1 MSKLLANQIAN
12 YNDNGPVEAKE
23 GLNIAQNKPLELGG
37 SAGNAGQYLVSNG
50 SYPIWQDL
58 PAIPDAQVQVDW
70 NATTGVTSILNKPA
84 LSNVAIS
91 GSYNDLINK
100 PTIPPAQLQ
109 ADWNAI
115 SGVTF
120 IKNKPAL
127 ATVATSGLY
136 SDLAGRPSI
145 PVSLADFGVGSQDIN
160 FGSYRILFSNVY
172 ATLNDLQ
179 AVNASTYHGMFA
191 HVHATGK
198 AYFAHNNAWVPLANE
213 ADLPASVPTTL
224 GSLDDVDTTGVL
236 DGQVLK
242 WNAGASEWQP
252 GADLVGTGGGGGGAT
267 VTISDTTPVGSNSG
281 DLWWKSDE
289 GRLKVYYTDATPDS
303 NWVDASPPLAITSTI
318 SDGTSSLTANG
329 SQLDLVGSIIPD
341 TNAAYDLG
349 NAEYKIRHL
358 YLSQNTLYYE
368 GDYLKVAQHN
378 AGGSAGTPSY
388 MLPLSKI
395 KEVLTASV
403 DFESFK
409 TQMLAIVD
417 AAD

>member
-23 GLNIAQNKPLELGG
+23 GLNIALNKPFQIAG
-37 SAGNAGQYLVSNG
+37 SSGNAGQYLVTNG
-50 SYPIWQDL
+50 SSPIWQDL
-58 PAIPDAQVQVDW
+58 PSIPAAQVQVDW
-70 NATTGVTSILNKPA
+70 NASTGITSILNKPA
-84 LSNVAIS
+84 LSSVAIS

-100 PTIPPAQLQ
+100 PTIPPAQVQ
-109 ADWNAI
+109 TDWNAI

-120 IKNKPAL
+120 IKNKPAF
-127 ATVATSGLY
+127 APVATSGLY
-136 SDLAGRPSI
+136 SDLTGRPSI
-145 PVSLADFGVGSQDIN
+145 PVALSDFGIGSEDIS
-160 FGSYRILFSNVY
+160 FGSYKIFYSNVF
-172 ATLNDLQ
+172 ATLTELQ
-179 AVNASTYHGMFA
+179 AINAGTYHGMFA

-198 AYFAHNNAWVPLANE
+198 AYFAHNSQWVPLANE

-242 WNAGASEWQP
+242 WNATASEWRP
-252 GADLVGTGGGGGGAT
+252 GTDLQGTGGGGGAT

-303 NWVDASPPLAITSTI
+303 NWVDASPPLAITNTI

-349 NAEYKIRHL
+349 SAEYKIRHL
-358 YLSQNTLYYE
+358 FLSQNTLYYE

-378 AGGSAGTPSY
+378 AGQAAGVASY

-395 KEVLTASV
+395 KEVLNASA
-403 DFESFK
+403 DFDSFK